1 MIRQAIAGLALTTT
15 IATAANADG
24 NAAAQAEAAIST
36 PTKWSLTEDFTYFNY
51 ESDDTLLSFNTTF
64 ALALDNGGTLSLS
77 LPVYNGDG
85 DTNVGDLKVGGDFNA
100 FKGDGWN
107 LGLGGG
113 VYLPVG
119 AEEFDSTNINPF
131 FTGRFSTKLG
141 DFDFMQT
148 AEYRFVGSEAYTPW
162 LGTSTDS
169 DILSLGT
176 LLSLSWG
183 DLTMGADLT
192 QLYYIQSEEHQ
203 IFVGPA
209 AALKINDSIS
219 LDGGVQFPLSQDVS
233 TTEVDIVVGVGL
245 GIKF

>member
-1 MIRQAIAGLALTTT
+1 MTRQAIAGLALATT
-15 IATAANADG
+15 IATAAYAGGTD
-24 NAAAQAEAAIST
+24 APQAEAAIST
-36 PTKWSLTEDFTYFNY
+36 PSKWSMSEDFTYFNY
-51 ESDDTLLSFNTTF
+51 ENDDTLLSFSTAF

-77 LPVYNGDG
+77 LPVYNEDG
-85 DTNVGDLKVGGDFNA
+85 DTNVGDLKVGADFNA
-100 FKGDGWN
+100 FKGEGWN

-131 FTGRFSTKLG
+131 FTGKFSTKLG
-141 DFDFMQT
+141 DFDLVQT
-148 AEYRFVGSEAYTPW
+148 AEYRFVGSDAFTPW

-183 DLTMGADLT
+183 NLTVGADLT
-192 QLYYIQSEEHQ
+192 QLYYIQSEENQ

-209 AALKINDSIS
+209 ASLKVSDTIS
-219 LDGGVQFPLSQDVS
+219 LDGGVQFPISQDVS
-233 TTEVDIVVGVGL
+233 GTEVDIVVGVGL

>member
-1 MIRQAIAGLALTTT
+1 MTRQAIAGLALATT
-15 IATAANADG
+15 IA
-24 NAAAQAEAAIST
+24 AAAHAEGTDVPQAEAVIST

-203 IFVGPA
+203 IFVGPVA
-209 AALKINDSIS
+209 SLKINDSIT

>member
-1 MIRQAIAGLALTTT
+1 MIRQAIAGLAFATL
-15 IATAANADG
+15 ATAAHAEGTD
-24 NAAAQAEAAIST
+24 APQAEAAIST
-36 PTKWSLTEDFTYFNY
+36 PSKWSLTEDFTYFNY
-51 ESDDTLLSFNTTF
+51 EGDDTLLSFNTTF

-131 FTGRFSTKLG
+131 FTGRFSVKLG
-141 DFDFMQT
+141 GFDLMQT

-162 LGTSTDS
+162 LGGSTDS

-176 LLSLSWG
+176 LLSVSWG
-183 DLTMGADLT
+183 DLTVGADLT
-192 QLYYIQSEEHQ
+192 QIYYIQAEENQ

-209 AALKINDSIS
+209 ASFKVNDTIS
-219 LDGGVQFPLSQDVS
+219 LDGGVQFPISQDVS
-233 TTEVDIVVGVGL
+233 GAEVDIVVGVGL
-245 GIKF
+245 SIKF

>member
-1 MIRQAIAGLALTTT
+1 MTRQAIAGLAAATL
-15 IATAANADG
+15 ATAAYAGGTD
-24 NAAAQAEAAIST
+24 APQAEAAIST

-203 IFVGPA
+203 IFVGPVA
-209 AALKINDSIS
+209 SLKINDSIT

>member
-1 MIRQAIAGLALTTT
+1 MIRQALAGLALSTT

-24 NAAAQAEAAIST
+24 NAAAQAEAAIPT

-131 FTGRFSTKLG
+131 FTGRFSVKLG
-141 DFDFMQT
+141 DFDLMQT

-183 DLTMGADLT
+183 DLTVGADLT

-209 AALKINDSIS
+209 AALKINDSIT
-219 LDGGVQFPLSQDVS
+219 LDGGVQFPVSQDVS